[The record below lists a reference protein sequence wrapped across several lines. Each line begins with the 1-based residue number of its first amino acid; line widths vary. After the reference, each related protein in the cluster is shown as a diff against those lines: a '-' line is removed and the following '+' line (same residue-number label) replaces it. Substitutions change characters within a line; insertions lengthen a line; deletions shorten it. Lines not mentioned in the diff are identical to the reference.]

1 MDLSNNKKIL
11 IIKPGALGDTIL
23 SFDLLKNLTNI

>member
-1 MDLSNNKKIL
+1 MKNIL

-23 SFDLLKNLTNI
+23 SFDLLKKFKRIWF